1 MIIEGEWRETS
12 LAFIDFIK
20 INYNEDP
27 YDYMKCIYDEE
38 RGINVLFLTNGENRI
53 ELIEK
58 CTEESDVDFI
68 AKGKRSMPYHICY
81 EVNNMEES
89 VDFLKQ
95 NRFIVIKK
103 PSNAIAIQN
112 RRVAFL
118 YCKECGL
125 IELIVAD
132 TPGHEEYTRNMAVG
146 ASFAE
151 LAIILV
157 DASQGILIQTKRHA
171 RICSLMGIRHFVFA
185 VNKMDL
191 VYYSQKEFEKIEKEI
206 NEFARKLDLRDI
218 TVIPVSATNGDNVT
232 NRLNNMNWYKGKTLI
247 EYLETVDVD
256 DALMEEG
263 LVLPVQRVCR
273 PDYSFRGFQG
283 QVESGCL
290 CIGDEIEVLPSKQ
303 KAKVESLF
311 NTDRNVNKIHEGQA
325 VTIKVDRE
333 IDISR
338 GCVIVKDT
346 SLKVSDTFKSTVLWM
361 DDTELMEGKS
371 FLLKLGTKLVPA
383 TVLSV
388 DYRIDV
394 NTGEQIVSDKL
405 NKNEIA
411 VCKIGVTE
419 KIVLD
424 EFEKHRSLGHFI
436 LIDRITNM
444 TAACG
449 VVNHVMRRTDDLFWQ
464 EMDVTRN
471 VRANM
476 KNQTPLTLW
485 FTGLSGAGKSTIANE
500 IEKRLVI
507 AGKHTMCLDGDNVRL
522 GLNKDLGFVEKDRGE
537 SIRRIAEVAKLFND
551 AGLIVITSC
560 ISPYELDRDTAR
572 KIIGNSNFVE
582 VYVSTPLSQCEKR
595 DVKGLYKKARKGQIL
610 NFTGVNSIYEM
621 PSNAEIVVDTTYM
634 GVEET
639 ADYVMSKLDE

>member
-1 MIIEGEWRETS
+1 MIE
-12 LAFIDFIK
+12 
-20 INYNEDP
+20 
-27 YDYMKCIYDEE
+27 
-38 RGINVLFLTNGENRI
+38 
-53 ELIEK
+53 
-58 CTEESDVDFI
+58 
-68 AKGKRSMPYHICY
+68 
-81 EVNNMEES
+81 
-89 VDFLKQ
+89 
-95 NRFIVIKK
+95 
-103 PSNAIAIQN
+103 
-112 RRVAFL
+112 
-118 YCKECGL
+118 
-125 IELIVAD
+125 
-132 TPGHEEYTRNMAVG
+132 
-146 ASFAE
+146 
-151 LAIILV
+151 
-157 DASQGILIQTKRHA
+157 
-171 RICSLMGIRHFVFA
+171 
-185 VNKMDL
+185 
-191 VYYSQKEFEKIEKEI
+191 
-206 NEFARKLDLRDI
+206 
-218 TVIPVSATNGDNVT
+218 
-232 NRLNNMNWYKGKTLI
+232 
-247 EYLETVDVD
+247 
-256 DALMEEG
+256 
-263 LVLPVQRVCR
+263 
-273 PDYSFRGFQG
+273 
-283 QVESGCL
+283 
-290 CIGDEIEVLPSKQ
+290 
-303 KAKVESLF
+303 
-311 NTDRNVNKIHEGQA
+311 
-325 VTIKVDRE
+325 
-333 IDISR
+333 
-338 GCVIVKDT
+338 CVIVKDT

-639 ADYVMSKLDE
+639 ADYVMSKLDEYLSLKY